1 MSGLMLGRSSLWK
14 ASTRFLRA
22 ATAST
27 RTCPATICQG
37 HSAAVMSDAA
47 LLGALIHAYGHPGI
61 HFSIHRLAF
70 HQSVAISRQHVA
82 LRMQGWH
89 PT

>member
-27 RTCPATICQG
+27 RTCPGTEHQG
-37 HSAAVMSDAA
+37 HSAAVASTATVPRSSPASLRVPKDSLTAIHWTC
-47 LLGALIHAYGHPGI
+47 LIGL
-61 HFSIHRLAF
+61 FMRAF
-70 HQSVAISRQHVA
+70 
-82 LRMQGWH
+82 
-89 PT
+89 P